1 MFCVWGRSWRRQEGP
16 VLRLRVPFRLMV
28 QKGQKERSCFSCGLH
43 PVPPLFSYSKTSRFI
58 STLSSSLRHLHGT
71 LSSLTFGTP
80 PLVLVPSLTVGTLTA
95 SLFYPAPWEFPNFP
109 RIDGNI
115 PSPRPPAPSRP
126 GSLSLPPSLG
136 ACRSLGSAWVEV
148 LSRMAAC
155 ERPACCCCLKLLKG
169 DMLICSY
176 ILRTGC

>member
-1 MFCVWGRSWRRQEGP
+1 MQCDIFKCQQLLGLGDIFCVWGRSWRRQEGP

-58 STLSSSLRHLHGT
+58 STLSSSLRHLHST

-80 PLVLVPSLTVGTLTA
+80 PLVLVPSLTVGMFTA

-126 GSLSLPPSLG
+126 GSLPLRPSERAAALALPG
-136 ACRSLGSAWVEV
+136 WKYSAVWQHVSDPLVAVV
-148 LSRMAAC
+148 LNS
-155 ERPACCCCLKLLKG
+155 
-169 DMLICSY
+169 
-176 ILRTGC
+176 